1 MQSVSQ
7 EARNLVSL
15 SSTGTI
21 GIDPGA
27 GQPGEGSAIQDSR
40 SNSAVA
46 NVLDEITQA
55 FQGLFKSLTQPSTLS
70 QSPSLFSANSA
81 PPPADLGN
89 IQSCLTSTAHGL
101 TALMSGHPTPMNS
114 LTTSTA
120 ASQPDPDW
128 PYPDLGPTPFMNT
141 PTGTGPT
148 GSFDFNSTYFP
159 TQATA
164 QTIADM
170 LGGQV
175 VAQNAILS
183 SPGSP
188 FHQSQPNY
196 MVQLPN
202 GNVINPGF
210 IAQAI
215 ATKQPRATIDAL
227 IYSEVNNTGC
237 APGQAPPFVPKNKP
251 AAVAPTS
258 AATQSSGTAAPID
271 RSGLDR
277 LAGQSILSPGT
288 PDRDPDTQAV
298 QQQMRAVLELHQL
311 LARLTATD
319 QSMQSSLQNRRF
331 VAT

>member
-1 MQSVSQ
+1 M
-7 EARNLVSL
+7 
-15 SSTGTI
+15 
-21 GIDPGA
+21 
-27 GQPGEGSAIQDSR
+27 DS
-40 SNSAVA
+40 
-46 NVLDEITQA
+46 
-55 FQGLFKSLTQPSTLS
+55 
-70 QSPSLFSANSA
+70 
-81 PPPADLGN
+81 
-89 IQSCLTSTAHGL
+89 
-101 TALMSGHPTPMNS
+101 
-114 LTTSTA
+114 
-120 ASQPDPDW
+120 
-128 PYPDLGPTPFMNT
+128 

-215 ATKQPRATIDAL
+215 ATKQPRANIDAL

-251 AAVAPTS
+251 ATAAPTS
-258 AATQSSGTAAPID
+258 AAAQSSGTAPIGS
-271 RSGLDR
+271 SGLDQ
-277 LAGQSILSPGT
+277 LAGQNILPPGT
-288 PDRDPDTQAV
+288 PDREPDSQAV
-298 QQQMRAVLELHQL
+298 QQQMQAVLELHQL